1 MISLTLNAIA
11 SGNKK
16 PVGKIIHNNIVVHEG
31 VHSDRTIE
39 IPTRIGPN
47 SLIITL
53 ENKLDTDTIVKG
65 NEIIDDLYVI
75 LKDVHCVHTKDY
87 VTNLD
92 AVGKM
97 YCADGRTIPT
107 NGYINFNGFYMLE
120 YDYPLFRY

>member
-39 IPTRIGPN
+39 IPSRIGPN

-53 ENKLDTDTIVKG
+53 EN
-65 NEIIDDLYVI
+65 
-75 LKDVHCVHTKDY
+75 
-87 VTNLD
+87 
-92 AVGKM
+92 
-97 YCADGRTIPT
+97 
-107 NGYINFNGFYMLE
+107 
-120 YDYPLFRY
+120 